1 MNIVLSLKT
10 KSRDA
15 FPALTHKNFR
25 YFWIGQCISLIGTW
39 MQNTGQSWLVLTLTD
54 SAFLLGLVNA
64 LQFTPMLIFSLF
76 AGVIIDRLPKKKIL
90 VYTQLLFMVLA
101 TILAI
106 LVWTDSIKYWHI
118 LILSFLLGCA
128 NTIDMP
134 TRQAF
139 MIDLVGKDDLVNAIA
154 LNSSIFNAAR
164 LVGPAV
170 SGILIHYIGFTACFF
185 INALSFIPVI
195 YGILHIDVV
204 HCKKDNK
211 IKKNIIEDI
220 KQGLKYIKSQE
231 ILYKTVIIIAIV
243 GTFLMNYSVLI
254 PVLAKDTLKMGSQ
267 GFGYLLSAM
276 GAGSLLGALMVAI
289 KSKVAPNKKKMY
301 LSSLILCILFVVMS
315 FVSKY
320 YMALIIFFIIGFFN
334 IIFTTTGN
342 STLQLNSTDDF
353 RGRVM
358 SVYSLVFTGVTPI
371 GSIFSG
377 TICNNAGVSQA
388 FLLSGI
394 ITLIFILI
402 LIRKNIIS
410 IIKSKYQGAISK

>member
-1 MNIVLSLKT
+1 MNIILSLRT

-76 AGVIIDRLPKKKIL
+76 AGVIIDRLPKKRIL

-211 IKKNIIEDI
+211 IKKNIIKDI

-276 GAGSLLGALMVAI
+276 GAGSFLGALIVAV

-320 YMALIIFFIIGFFN
+320 YIALIIFFIIGFFN

-342 STLQLNSTDDF
+342 STLQLNSADDF

-377 TICNNAGVSQA
+377 TICNNEGVLQA
-388 FLLSGI
+388 FLLSGV

-410 IIKSKYQGAISK
+410 IIKSKY

>member
-1 MNIVLSLKT
+1 MKIGFSLET
-10 KSRDA
+10 KFRDA

-39 MQNTGQSWLVLTLTD
+39 MQNTGQSWLILTLTD

-64 LQFTPMLIFSLF
+64 LQFAPMLIFSLF

-90 VYTQLLFMVLA
+90 IYTQLLFMVLA
-101 TILAI
+101 TILLI

-118 LILSFLLGCA
+118 LIVSFLLGCG

-164 LVGPAV
+164 LIGPAV
-170 SGILIHYIGFTACFF
+170 SGVLIHYVGFTVCFF
-185 INALSFIPVI
+185 INAVSFIPVI
-195 YGILHIDVV
+195 YGILHIDVAY
-204 HCKKDNK
+204 CKKYNK

-254 PVLAKDTLKMGSQ
+254 PVFAKNTLKMGSQ

-276 GAGSLLGALMVAI
+276 GAGSFLGALMVAV

-301 LSSLILCILFVVMS
+301 FSSLVLCILFVSMS
-315 FVSKY
+315 FVSRY
-320 YMALIIFFIIGFFN
+320 YISLMIFFIIGFFN

-342 STLQLNSTDDF
+342 STLQLNSTDEF

-394 ITLIFILI
+394 TTLLFILI
-402 LIRKNIIS
+402 LIRKNMIN
-410 IIKSKYQGAISK
+410 IIKSNCQAHI